1 MRDRA
6 YSAWEDQILD
16 RYNRGEISKDE
27 AAEQILL
34 LQERYDDAR
43 RRRNNIA

>member
-6 YSAWEDQILD
+6 YTAWEDQILD
-16 RYNRGEISKDE
+16 RYNAGEISYGE
-27 AAEQILL
+27 AQEQILL